1 MLVVLHLTLQR
12 NIYRIQYDEQ
22 RVVNIYKNK
31 IINTNKKAY
40 HELSTILKEIE
51 DGFAIKFTDDDYAN
65 MIGII
70 KQL

>member
-1 MLVVLHLTLQR
+1 MT
-12 NIYRIQYDEQ
+12 NIYRIQHDEQ
-22 RVVNIYKNK
+22 RVVNIHKNK

-51 DGFAIKFTDDDYAN
+51 DEFAIKFTDDDYAN